1 MSNHYKS
8 NTLIVSGEE
17 TILAAPDQAIIKLGV
32 ITENKDP
39 AAAQQENANTISN
52 VINAI
57 IGSGLPKEHIRTV
70 EYRIEPQYE
79 YQESTQIFRGY
90 KVTHLLQLTISGIKQ
105 VGDILDTAV
114 RNGANTVSSLRFTLS
129 NLEGYYNQ
137 ALSLALENARE
148 KAAALAKTL
157 GVTLNKTPDLVQE
170 VSVNQP
176 ILFESATLLKNA
188 QTPIQPGELEIP
200 AAVKVEY
207 SYFN

>member
-57 IGSGLPKEHIRTV
+57 IGLGLPEEHIRTV

-129 NLEGYYNQ
+129 NQEGYYNQ
-137 ALSLALENARE
+137 ALSLALENARD